1 MSHLS
6 NGQTRWKETL
16 RGTIRT
22 SIANITKTKD
32 ILQRTVEIY
41 GTIWTNWSEK
51 EN

>member
-41 GTIWTNWSEK
+41 GTTWNSSFER
-51 EN
+51 ES